1 MRLANMSGNQKF
13 IKLQADQVFLFW
25 DIIKHGVIQAY
36 GIPQEHRQ
44 SFAVKYL
51 EKLLTGLSQAWI
63 GFEEEEDKKK
73 ISGVVSTKIIQEE
86 DYGVR
91 ILMIDALYGF
101 RLISKE
107 LLDVAITAFES
118 YAKANNCD
126 AIVAEY
132 SLKRVGDMLAH
143 MGFEEHR
150 TISKKVLTK

>member
-1 MRLANMSGNQKF
+1 MSGNQKF

-51 EKLLTGLSQAWI
+51 EKLLTGGTQVWI
-63 GFEEEEDKKK
+63 AYEEEEDKKK
-73 ISGVVSTKIIQEE
+73 IICIVSTKIIQQEG
-86 DYGVR
+86 YGVK
-91 ILMIDALYGF
+91 ILIIDTLYGF
-101 RLISKE
+101 RLISDE
-107 LLDVAITAFES
+107 LIDISIIALEA

-126 AIVAEY
+126 AITAEY
-132 SLKRVGDMLAH
+132 SLKRVGDILAH